1 MDPQINQNHPHRHHQ
16 KLLRRKSVLGTTLH
30 FLGKTLVVGMLKTIV
45 IKGIIEKYQKV
56 EGYIIDHFYGDWYW
70 NCALIIGTCFFS
82 WFLLDLEVVFYH
94 LDWCYCLLIQFIAR
108 R

>member
-1 MDPQINQNHPHRHHQ
+1 MDPQINQN
-16 KLLRRKSVLGTTLH
+16 TTQAPPEAPKKKVSIRDNTT
-30 FLGKTLVVGMLKTIV
+30 FSWKTLVVGMLKTIV

-82 WFLLDLEVVFYH
+82 WF
-94 LDWCYCLLIQFIAR
+94 C
-108 R
+108 